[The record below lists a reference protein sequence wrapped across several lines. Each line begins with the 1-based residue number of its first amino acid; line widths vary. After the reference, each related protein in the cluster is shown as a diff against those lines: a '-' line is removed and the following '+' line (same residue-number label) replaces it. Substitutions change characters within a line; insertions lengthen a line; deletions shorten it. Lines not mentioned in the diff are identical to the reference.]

1 MPRQSF
7 SLIPFPAPNIPDITI
22 TGDISRQNNL
32 LVLHYS
38 LAGNIEAILL
48 PSLSTH
54 PGRKAELWKAT
65 CFEFFLGVK
74 DQPQYW
80 EFNMSP
86 SGDWNVYRM
95 DAYRRV
101 GFSEEMS
108 IQRLQFEV
116 WKARVERSRNEA
128 GILTLNAAADLS
140 LIVQQSQP
148 LEIGITAVTQTKDG
162 YETYWALT
170 HPAPYADFHLRES
183 FTLALAGQTH
193 PSPQSA
199 PGS

>member
-1 MPRQSF
+1 M
-7 SLIPFPAPNIPDITI
+7 TI
-22 TGDISRQNNL
+22 TGEIERVNNQL
-32 LVLHYS
+32 SVSYHVQADLE
-38 LAGNIEAILL
+38 NIMIPA
-48 PSLSTH
+48 PSTS
-54 PGRKAELWKAT
+54 PGRKDELWKAT
-65 CFEFFLGVK
+65 CFEFFLAVK
-74 DQPQYW
+74 GQSLYW

-101 GFSEEMS
+101 GFSEETS

-116 WKARVERSRNEA
+116 WNACVERSRNEA

-140 LIVQQSQP
+140 PLVQPTQS
-148 LEIGITAVTQTKDG
+148 LEIGITAVIQTKDG